1 MTGILKMFSRGVFCW
16 KDPSEMSGFQ
26 HFVLFF
32 GGFFFVSFFFYIIN
46 VISLLLN
53 DCIV

>member
-26 HFVLFF
+26 HFVLFLF
-32 GGFFFVSFFFYIIN
+32 VLFFLFFNIISF
-46 VISLLLN
+46 LLN

>member
-32 GGFFFVSFFFYIIN
+32 WVFFVLFLFFNII
-46 VISLLLN
+46 ISLLLN